1 MTSIYRGQKPR
12 SLSSFF
18 SIWPPTQNE
27 DYTSSTTTCLEED
40 GRRGE
45 EVTSGVPV
53 IYIKELFTHGSKP
66 FVIIICG
73 RGHFVKKHM
82 LVAAGWRQWGR
93 SGLPSPPKAL
103 LAKLDRQRRKTA
115 FATTILFLCVER
127 LLASIQKGSST
138 TASFILRIFKD

>member
-82 LVAAGWRQWGR
+82 LVGG
-93 SGLPSPPKAL
+93 SGVEVDCHCHQKLYSPSWTDKDEKQLLLLLYFFVCGKAFSLHPKRFFHYCL
-103 LAKLDRQRRKTA
+103 IYFED
-115 FATTILFLCVER
+115 F
-127 LLASIQKGSST
+127 
-138 TASFILRIFKD
+138 

>member
-1 MTSIYRGQKPR
+1 MKQNGAKDQQTSSFQANDLAPKIFFFHLPHHISKRSRQMTSIYRGQKPR

-27 DYTSSTTTCLEED
+27 DYTSSTTTCLEEGD
-40 GRRGE
+40 DDDRRARG

-82 LVAAGWRQWGR
+82 LVAAVGG
-93 SGLPSPPKAL
+93 SGVEV
-103 LAKLDRQRRKTA
+103 DR
-115 FATTILFLCVER
+115 CH
-127 LLASIQKGSST
+127 
-138 TASFILRIFKD
+138 